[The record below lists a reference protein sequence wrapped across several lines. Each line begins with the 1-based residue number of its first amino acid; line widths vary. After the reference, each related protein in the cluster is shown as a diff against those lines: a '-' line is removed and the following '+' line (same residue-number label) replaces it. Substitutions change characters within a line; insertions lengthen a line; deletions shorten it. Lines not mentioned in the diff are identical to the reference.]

1 MHQVRRDP
9 NGDHNTAV
17 ALILVAIPVVIILL
31 ALGVVIF
38 GSLVLP

>member
-1 MHQVRRDP
+1 MHQVRPDP
-9 NGDHNTAV
+9 SVDHNTAV

-38 GSLVLP
+38 ASLVLP

>member
-1 MHQVRRDP
+1 MHRVLRDP
-9 NGDHNTAV
+9 NGGRNMAV

-31 ALGVVIF
+31 ALGVIIF